1 MIEIDEVRLILLD
14 EDGNVDEIFFFD
26 EVIDV

>member
-1 MIEIDEVRLILLD
+1 MIEIDKVSLILLD
-14 EDGNVDEIFFFD
+14 KDGNVDEIFFLD